1 MNNLAG
7 HRGVALVYILVI
19 ISAFSLYMLRE
30 ASASR
35 VKNNRLA
42 LEFTIAQTN
51 AILNAAYAYRLKNN
65 DWPIDNSDNCLLPN
79 EFIDGPDEVFNGWGF
94 EIVGHD
100 DCEDDE
106 DYEIIQT
113 VPEQY
118 AQHLVNTI
126 GKAQDIGQNGG
137 PNGTRKIRFALG
149 VQGGSDNFF
158 ELGELGSWYLDP
170 YTFETLDCDSG
181 RSVYVYGLDGFCGGR
196 KEFLFGVS
204 TGPSYYSGFETNI
217 KNVDQFFYSMFI
229 TEVHSNGQN
238 ADTYS
243 IDSTSYASH
252 DFGVDDGNS
261 HANHRCPINGEDIN
275 TLVLS
280 WCEN

>member
-7 HRGVALVYILVI
+7 RRGVALVYILVI

-42 LEFTIAQTN
+42 LEYTIAQTN

-65 DWPIDNSDNCLLPN
+65 DWPIDNNDNCLLSN

-149 VQGGSDNFF
+149 VQGGSDKHFQI
-158 ELGELGSWYLDP
+158 GELGFRQFDP

-181 RSVYVYGLDGFCGGR
+181 RSEYVYGLNGACGGR
-196 KEFLFGVS
+196 RLINSSPG
-204 TGPSYYSGFETNI
+204 YYSGLEI
-217 KNVDQFFYSMFI
+217 RIDDLDEFFYNMFV
-229 TEVHSNGQN
+229 TEASNSTQGTV
-238 ADTYS
+238 TYS
-243 IDSTSYASH
+243 ITSAGPYR
-252 DFGVDDGNS
+252 FGNGIIDGHNN
-261 HANHRCPINGEDIN
+261 ADNRCPKNGEDIK

>member
-1 MNNLAG
+1 MNKLAG

-42 LEFTIAQTN
+42 LEYTIAQTN

-94 EIVGHD
+94 ELVGHD

-149 VQGGSDNFF
+149 VQGGSDKFF
-158 ELGELGSWYLDP
+158 QMEELGFRWNDP
-170 YTFETLDCDSG
+170 YTFETLACDSG
-181 RSVYVYGLDGFCGGR
+181 RSEYVYGLNGACGGR
-196 KEFLFGVS
+196 SIVIDDPG
-204 TGPSYYSGFETNI
+204 YYSGFRIRIEHA
-217 KNVDQFFYSMFI
+217 DRFFYDMFV
-229 TEVHSNGQN
+229 TESGYDFAQ
-238 ADTYS
+238 DIITYS
-243 IDSTSYASH
+243 ITTSGLYRLGSSGVSDGHNYA
-252 DFGVDDGNS
+252 D
-261 HANHRCPINGEDIN
+261 HRCPKNNGEDIK